1 MNSVQGKL
9 GIGLWPVLVASAVGI
24 WVAQPLRAQTTGA
37 RLAFDVASVRP
48 ARPFSEESRGPN
60 EKVEF
65 GMDRMTVRSA
75 PLNTLFQVAFK
86 LSQGQVGPHPA
97 MHERFDIDAKAAGP
111 ASRDHLREMLATL
124 LVDRFKLAMH
134 REARE
139 MAVYAVLIGKGGHKL
154 HEAAGGPDAG
164 WELVNLTSQIWSVLD
179 TPAVNMTGLTG
190 RYDNPNPWQGFHDP
204 DDPESAIRAALASR
218 FGLALERRR
227 AKVDYLV
234 IDHLERSP
242 TEN

>member
-1 MNSVQGKL
+1 
-9 GIGLWPVLVASAVGI
+9 
-24 WVAQPLRAQTTGA
+24 VAQPLRAQTAGP

-48 ARPFSEESRGPN
+48 ARPFYPEESRGPN

-65 GMDRMTVRSA
+65 GTDRLMVRNA

-86 LSQGQVGPHPA
+86 LAQGQVGPHPA
-97 MHERFDIDAKAAGP
+97 MHERFDIEAKAAGP
-111 ASRDHLREMLATL
+111 ASRDQLREMLATL
-124 LVDRFKLAMH
+124 LVDRFKLVMH
-134 REARE
+134 REPRE

-164 WELVNLTSQIWSVLD
+164 WELVNLTSQIWSVTD

-204 DDPESAIRAALASR
+204 DDPESAIRATLASQ

-227 AKVDYLV
+227 AKVDFLV